1 MRRLLFIAL
10 AALLLMTGCAASPAA
25 EPAGRP
31 VIVLVDLSGST
42 AAVASTYR
50 QQAQTIINS
59 LKGGEHLLVLP
70 ISSSSLTATA
80 AVDLRFPAYR
90 RFTTNEFTH
99 GRAMKKARDEA
110 LAKVDAMLTAPRT
123 ESARR
128 TAIIDGLL
136 QAQDLLGGQP
146 GTICI
151 ISDMV
156 EDSDLAR
163 FEALTDEAIPTL
175 LETIG
180 SRKPAFPAGTKVH
193 VAGLS
198 AAGNYL
204 EPARVLTIRRFWEA
218 FFAEAGAE
226 LIGYG
231 PEFHNLK

>member
-1 MRRLLFIAL
+1 MRKLLL
-10 AALLLMTGCAASPAA
+10 TAALLLLTACASNPAA
-25 EPAGRP
+25 QPTGRP
-31 VIVLVDLSGST
+31 VIVLIDLSGST
-42 AAVASTYR
+42 EAVASTYR
-50 QQAQTIINS
+50 QHAETVLAS
-59 LKGGEHLLVLP
+59 LKGGEHLLVIP
-70 ISSSSLTATA
+70 ISSSSLTAAA

-110 LAKVDAMLTAPRT
+110 LAKVDAMLAAPRT
-123 ESARR
+123 ETARR

-146 GTICI
+146 GTICL

-163 FEALTDEAIPTL
+163 FETLSDSDIPTL
-175 LETIG
+175 LETLG
-180 SRKPAFPAGTKVH
+180 DRKPAFPTGTKVH

-198 AAGNYL
+198 AAGGHL

-218 FFAEAGAE
+218 FFTDAGAQ
-226 LIGYG
+226 LIEYG
-231 PEFHNLK
+231 PEFHHL

>member
-1 MRRLLFIAL
+1 MRRLLLFVL
-10 AALLLMTGCAASPAA
+10 AAWLLMTGCAASPAA
-25 EPAGRP
+25 QPAGRP
-31 VIVLVDLSGST
+31 VIILVDLSGST
-42 AAVASTYR
+42 EAVASTYR
-50 QQAQTIINS
+50 QQALTIIDS

-110 LAKVDAMLTAPRT
+110 LAKVDAMLSAPRT

-136 QAQDLLGGQP
+136 QVQDLLGGQP

-163 FEALTDEAIPTL
+163 FETLTDEAIPTL
-175 LETIG
+175 LESIG
-180 SRKPAFPAGTKVH
+180 SRKPAFPAETRVH

-198 AAGNYL
+198 AAGSHL

-218 FFAEAGAE
+218 FFTETGAQLVE
-226 LIGYG
+226 YG
-231 PEFHNLK
+231 PEFHHL